1 MKIAIHEF
9 RSIKTLMFQ
18 DASRVVNLDILV
30 TKLQGNVN
38 VLRLQQD
45 YNVKGVLLTVGG
57 MILQKAVR

>member
-30 TKLQGNVN
+30 TKLQENVN